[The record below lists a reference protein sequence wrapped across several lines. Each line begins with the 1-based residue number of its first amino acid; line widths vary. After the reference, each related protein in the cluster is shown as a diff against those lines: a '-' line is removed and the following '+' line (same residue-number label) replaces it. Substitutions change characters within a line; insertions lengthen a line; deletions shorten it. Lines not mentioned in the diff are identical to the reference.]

1 MKRHKPTGHWRD
13 CIVFSRVC
21 FRIMF
26 RSHWSSVNITI
37 SHEVCRD
44 RRTHLDG
51 QGRKRTQ
58 AVLKSVSTSTA
69 ESQTQ
74 NLAFRYAFDVFKE
87 PELDLGAFRCDRFVV
102 KLSPFYCPQFYAQ
115 GRYFKTVFDV

>member
-1 MKRHKPTGHWRD
+1 M
-13 CIVFSRVC
+13 FSRVC
-21 FRIMF
+21 FRIVF
-26 RSHWSSVNITI
+26 RSHWSSLNITI
-37 SHEVCRD
+37 SHEVSRD

-51 QGRKRTQ
+51 QKRKRTQ

-74 NLAFRYAFDVFKE
+74 NPAFRYVFDVFKE

-102 KLSPFYCPQFYAQ
+102 KLSPLYCPQFYAQ
-115 GRYFKTVFDV
+115 GSYFKTVCLMCD